1 MKTSSELRCWRRN
14 GTSVPIWVVMNPTW
28 WDPPEAIEAAT
39 GFLRPHPKAACMGV
53 AVVLETAAKS
63 QLPEL

>member
-1 MKTSSELRCWRRN
+1 MRIEGRHTVSS
-14 GTSVPIWVVMNPTW
+14 
-28 WDPPEAIEAAT
+28 PP
-39 GFLRPHPKAACMGV
+39 PKGSLCMGV